1 MGFDVAPGRSLM
13 VKMPARV
20 GSLSGVAFVALVI
33 GSQLASGGL
42 PDSSASPAKVIDF
55 YQAHRTG
62 EQFGAVLTAVA
73 VVVGLYF
80 FGSLRS
86 HLSRVAGGAQFAS
99 IGFTGAVLF
108 AVGGCI
114 NAGLQWSLADVP
126 SRLTPAAAQ
135 ALNVLSK
142 DNLATGL
149 YIAGLAA
156 LMLFYGIAIVRTRL
170 MPRWLGWLS
179 IALGLIALAGP
190 LVFLVFVATAPWAI
204 IVSVLLY
211 RYNGDPAPSQSTLKV
226 P

>member
-1 MGFDVAPGRSLM
+1 V
-13 VKMPARV
+13 VKIPARA
-20 GSLSGVAFVALVI
+20 GSLSGIAFVALVLA
-33 GSQLASGGL
+33 SQLSSGGL

-62 EQFGAVLTAVA
+62 EQSGAVLTAIA

-86 HLSRVAGGAQFAS
+86 YLGRDSGGVQFAA
-99 IGFTGAVLF
+99 IGFAGAILF
-108 AVGGCI
+108 GVGGCI

-126 SRLTPAAAQ
+126 SRLTPGAAQ

-149 YIAGLAA
+149 YIAGLAT
-156 LMLFYGIAIVRTRL
+156 LMLFYGVAMLRSRL
-170 MPRWLGWLS
+170 MPRSLGWLTVV
-179 IALGLIALAGP
+179 LGLIALAGP
-190 LVFLVFVATAPWAI
+190 LVFLVFVATGPWAI

-211 RYNGDPAPSQSTLKV
+211 RRYDGDPAPSQSALNV

>member
-1 MGFDVAPGRSLM
+1 MPKL
-13 VKMPARV
+13 PARA
-20 GSLSGVAFVALVI
+20 GSLSGIAFVALVFA
-33 GSQLASGGL
+33 SQLSSGGL
-42 PDSSASPAKVIDF
+42 PDSSASPAHVIAF
-55 YQAHRTG
+55 YQAHRKG
-62 EQFGAVLTAVA
+62 EQLGAVLTGAA

-80 FGSLRS
+80 FSGLRNY
-86 HLSRVAGGAQFAS
+86 LGRVAGGARFAS

-108 AVGGCI
+108 GVGGCI

-126 SRLTPAAAQ
+126 SRLTPGAAQ

-149 YIAGLAA
+149 YIAGLAS
-156 LMLFYGIAIVRTRL
+156 LMLFYGIAMVRTRL
-170 MPRWLGWLS
+170 MPRWLGWLT
-179 IALGLIALAGP
+179 ITLGLIALAGP

-211 RYNGDPAPSQSTLKV
+211 RRYEGDPAPSQSALNV

>member
-1 MGFDVAPGRSLM
+1 M
-13 VKMPARV
+13 VKIPARV
-20 GSLSGVAFVALVI
+20 GSLSGVAFVALVFA
-33 GSQLASGGL
+33 SQLSSGGL

-55 YQAHRTG
+55 YEAHRTG
-62 EQFGAVLTAVA
+62 EQLGAVLTGIA
-73 VVVGLYF
+73 VVAGLYF
-80 FGSLRS
+80 FGSLRN
-86 HLSRVAGGAQFAS
+86 HLGRVAAGRQFAS
-99 IGFTGAVLF
+99 IGFAGAILF

-149 YIAGLAA
+149 YIAGLAS
-156 LMLFYGIAIVRTRL
+156 LMLFYGIAMLRSRL

-179 IALGLIALAGP
+179 VALGLLALAGP

-211 RYNGDPAPSQSTLKV
+211 RRYGDASAPSQSALNV

>member
-1 MGFDVAPGRSLM
+1 V
-13 VKMPARV
+13 VKIPARA
-20 GSLSGVAFVALVI
+20 GSLSGIAFVALVVA
-33 GSQLASGGL
+33 SQLSSGGL

-62 EQFGAVLTAVA
+62 EQSGAVLTAIA

-86 HLSRVAGGAQFAS
+86 YLGRDSGGVQFAA
-99 IGFTGAVLF
+99 IGFAGAILF
-108 AVGGCI
+108 GVGGCI

-126 SRLTPAAAQ
+126 SRLTPGAAQ

-149 YIAGLAA
+149 YIAGLAT
-156 LMLFYGIAIVRTRL
+156 LMLFYGVAMLRSRL
-170 MPRWLGWLS
+170 MPRSLGWLTVV
-179 IALGLIALAGP
+179 LGLIALAGP
-190 LVFLVFVATAPWAI
+190 LVFLVFIATGPWAI

-211 RYNGDPAPSQSTLKV
+211 RRYDGEPAPSQSALNV

>member
-1 MGFDVAPGRSLM
+1 MP
-13 VKMPARV
+13 KMSARF

-33 GSQLASGGL
+33 GSQLSSGGL

-62 EQFGAVLTAVA
+62 EQFGAVLTAMA

-86 HLSRVAGGAQFAS
+86 YLGRVAGGAQFAS

-114 NAGLQWSLADVP
+114 NAGMQWSLADVP
-126 SRLTPAAAQ
+126 SRLTPGAAQ

-156 LMLFYGIAIVRTRL
+156 LMLFYGTAMLRTRL
-170 MPRWLGWLS
+170 MPRWLGWLT

-204 IVSVLLY
+204 LVSVLLY
-211 RYNGDPAPSQSTLKV
+211 RRYDGDPAQSHSALNV
-226 P
+226 H